1 MIFSCT
7 LHSYPTDDTMDVLPV
22 IADQPT
28 SQSASYGEEVTL
40 CVSATGTGSLS
51 YYWIKDG
58 DAYFGEKL
66 SHCTGSNTSSLHISA
81 FSPSH
86 EGRYKCVVSN
96 KAGSVESN
104 TVTLSG
110 EYSSAI
116 ANTLI
121 NLIWYHG

>member
-22 IADQPT
+22 ITEHPS
-28 SQSASYGEEVTL
+28 SQSASYGQEVTL
-40 CVSATGTGSLS
+40 CVSVTGTGSLS

-58 DAYFGEKL
+58 DACFGENL
-66 SHCTGSNTSSLHISA
+66 SHCTGSNTPSLHISA
-81 FSPSH
+81 FSQSH

-104 TVTLSG
+104 SVTLSG
-110 EYSSAI
+110 E
-116 ANTLI
+116 
-121 NLIWYHG
+121 